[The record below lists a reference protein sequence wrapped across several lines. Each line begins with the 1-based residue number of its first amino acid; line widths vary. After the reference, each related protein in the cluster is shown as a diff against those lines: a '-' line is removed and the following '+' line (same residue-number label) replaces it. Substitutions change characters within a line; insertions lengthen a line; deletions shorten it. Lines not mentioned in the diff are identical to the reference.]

1 MNTENKPTVAKPA
14 TIKQLLNSD
23 SMKAQIAAALPQ
35 HMKAERMIRVAT
47 TAMLRTPKLEQCD
60 QASFF
65 KALLDLSAWGLEPD
79 GRRAHLIPFE
89 NRQRGVLEVQLI
101 LDYKG
106 LVELARRSGEV
117 ATIHAD
123 VICKNDEFEYGFGS
137 EQKLIHKPN
146 LMERGEVL
154 GAYAHVRLKDG
165 TEQFEVLSKG
175 EIDAVRKRSK
185 AWNNGP
191 WVTDYNEMAK
201 KTAFRRLSK
210 WLPISAEM
218 ADAFEADDDRL
229 ERQEREIS
237 ARERAPAEVPALLRE
252 EVRQPVP
259 ATQVNT
265 QPETVERPV
274 AKPASTAPAVDAQE
288 APQEKAP
295 TMGELEKSPDL
306 WEDEPPTTTGN
317 PAPPQSSVMS
327 QTIDAVAE
335 DIRSPEDWRK
345 AVIHFGEKTKGKTLG
360 EIGMKGLGWF
370 QQTWLPDA
378 EKESPEKLTADDKAL
393 MAAVRASLQ
402 PAKR

>member
-137 EQKLIHKPN
+137 EQKLI
-146 LMERGEVL
+146 
-154 GAYAHVRLKDG
+154 
-165 TEQFEVLSKG
+165 Q
-175 EIDAVRKRSK
+175 
-185 AWNNGP
+185 
-191 WVTDYNEMAK
+191 
-201 KTAFRRLSK
+201 
-210 WLPISAEM
+210 
-218 ADAFEADDDRL
+218 
-229 ERQEREIS
+229 
-237 ARERAPAEVPALLRE
+237 
-252 EVRQPVP
+252 
-259 ATQVNT
+259 
-265 QPETVERPV
+265 
-274 AKPASTAPAVDAQE
+274 AKPDGA
-288 APQEKAP
+288 
-295 TMGELEKSPDL
+295 
-306 WEDEPPTTTGN
+306 
-317 PAPPQSSVMS
+317 
-327 QTIDAVAE
+327 
-335 DIRSPEDWRK
+335 R
-345 AVIHFGEKTKGKTLG
+345 
-360 EIGMKGLGWF
+360 
-370 QQTWLPDA
+370 
-378 EKESPEKLTADDKAL
+378 
-393 MAAVRASLQ
+393 
-402 PAKR
+402 

>member
-1 MNTENKPTVAKPA
+1 MSTENKPAVAKPA

-23 SMKAQIAAALPQ
+23 SMRAQIAAALPQ

-89 NRQRGVLEVQLI
+89 NRQRGITEVQLI

-123 VICKNDEFEYGFGS
+123 VICKNDVFEYGFGS

-185 AWNNGP
+185 AGNNGP

-218 ADAFEADDDRL
+218 ADAFEADDDRF

-252 EVRQPVP
+252 GVREAVPVTTTQSPQAETIKQPV
-259 ATQVNT
+259 ATT
-265 QPETVERPV
+265 EAPRSV
-274 AKPASTAPAVDAQE
+274 AATATPAVEVMA
-288 APQEKAP
+288 EKAP
-295 TMGELEKSPDL
+295 TIGELEESPDL
-306 WEDEPPTTTGN
+306 WEDEPPAN
-317 PAPPQSSVMS
+317 A
-327 QTIDAVAE
+327 QTASGKSEAQAE
-335 DIRSPEDWRK
+335 TMPPEDWRK
-345 AVIHFGEKTKGKTLG
+345 VVVHFGEKTKGKTLG
-360 EIGMKGLGWF
+360 EIGMKTLGWF
-370 QQTWLPDA
+370 QQTWLPSA
-378 EKESPEKLTADDKAL
+378 ENESPEKLTSEDTAL

>member
-1 MNTENKPTVAKPA
+1 MSTENKPAVAKPA

-23 SMKAQIAAALPQ
+23 GMKAQIAAALPQ

-47 TAMLRTPKLEQCD
+47 TAMLRTPKLELCD

-123 VICKNDEFEYGFGS
+123 VICKNDVFEYGFGS
-137 EQKLIHKPN
+137 DQKLIHKPN

-185 AWNNGP
+185 AGNNGP

-229 ERQEREIS
+229 DRQEREIS

-252 EVRQPVP
+252 EVHQPVP
-259 ATQVNT
+259 VSQTIAQ
-265 QPETVERPV
+265 PV
-274 AKPASTAPAVDAQE
+274 AKPASASPVVDVQE
-288 APQEKAP
+288 EASPQEKAP
-295 TMGELEKSPDL
+295 TAEELRDSPDL
-306 WEDEPPTTTGN
+306 WEEEPPTTAVN
-317 PAPPQSSVMS
+317 PTPQQSSVMN

-335 DIRSPEDWRK
+335 DVRNHADWRK
-345 AVIHFGEKTKGKTLG
+345 AVVHFGEKTKGKTLG
-360 EIGMKGLGWF
+360 ELGMKTLAWF
-370 QQTWLPDA
+370 QQTWLPSA
-378 EKESPEKLTADDKAL
+378 EKESPDKLTDDDAAL